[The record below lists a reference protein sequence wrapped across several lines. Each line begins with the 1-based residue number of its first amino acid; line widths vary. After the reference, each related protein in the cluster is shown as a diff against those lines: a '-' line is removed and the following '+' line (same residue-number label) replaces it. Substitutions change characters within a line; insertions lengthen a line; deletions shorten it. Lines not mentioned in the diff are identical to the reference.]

1 MPPERN
7 DRGRLLDIITWG
19 QEAIEH
25 HDGRDVDA
33 LLANRQGYLAAL
45 YCIQVVGEAAWALT
59 DDVKQRSDAIPWPLV
74 AAMRHRLV
82 HDYGRT
88 DPAIVHR
95 VLSES
100 LPVLV
105 SEARRLLAELES
117 TGE

>member
-1 MPPERN
+1 MPPDRN
-7 DRGRLLDIITWG
+7 DRGRLQDIITWAE
-19 QEAIEH
+19 EAAAH
-25 HDGRDVDA
+25 HAYRDLES
-33 LLANRQGYLAAL
+33 LLADRQAYLAAL

-59 DDVKQRSDAIPWPLV
+59 DPVKQRSHVIPWAMV
-74 AAMRHRLV
+74 AGMRHRLV

-105 SEARRLLAELES
+105 REARRLLHELEA
-117 TGE
+117 EQA